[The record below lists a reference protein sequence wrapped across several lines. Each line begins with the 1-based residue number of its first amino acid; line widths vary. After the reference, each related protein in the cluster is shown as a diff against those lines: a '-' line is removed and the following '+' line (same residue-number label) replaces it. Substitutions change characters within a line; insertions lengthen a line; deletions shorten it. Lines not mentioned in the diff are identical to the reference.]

1 MTAANSLDW
10 LLDEMLGR
18 LPDVRSAVVLS
29 ADGLLLGRSAGLTRA
44 DAERFCAMA
53 STMHSLARTAGRHF
67 EVGGVCQTMI
77 ELDQAVLFITAAGP
91 NACVA
96 LLAGEAA
103 DLGMVAYEVNQTV
116 QKVGTH
122 LSVSLRSPV

>member
-1 MTAANSLDW
+1 MTAVHSLDW
-10 LLDEMLGR
+10 LLDDMLGR

-29 ADGLLLGRSAGLTRA
+29 ADGLLLGRSAGLARA

-53 STMHSLARTAGRHF
+53 STMHSLAKSAGRHF
-67 EVGGVCQTMI
+67 EVGGVSQTMI
-77 ELDQAVLFITAAGP
+77 ELDRAVLFITAAGP

-96 LLAGEAA
+96 LLTGEET

-116 QKVGTH
+116 QRVGAH
-122 LSVSLRSPV
+122 LSVSLRSPA